1 MPSPNLLAH
10 AGQSLTEHLAGVA
23 ERAAVFAAQF
33 KAPEHARLSG
43 WLHDLGKA
51 EGEFQKRIKGDRG
64 EKQPH
69 AHHGAALALAHQ
81 LWPVAFAIN
90 GHHAGLHNRS
100 DLQGVPVR
108 YSAKAAACETALRG
122 DSGETKFSPPDISL
136 LKTLPPWLDQ
146 LPSATSNERLVKMRA
161 VDFYT
166 RMLFSAL
173 VDADRL
179 DTESVNLADGSQT
192 NASKRKAWRF
202 GETALA
208 TSGAPASLSTTLTT
222 AIQQRA
228 DAAREKGASQSVL
241 SVRTAVLANC
251 KANAAAP
258 RGVFSLT
265 VPTGGG
271 KTLASLAFALN
282 HIAHHNANL
291 ATDALPLRR
300 IIIVIP
306 YLNIIQQTTKE
317 LIAVFGHNDVD
328 PLILEHHSQASDPE
342 IKDAKKDA
350 DGWDQKRSLRQLA
363 AENWDAPIIVTT
375 SVQFF
380 DSLFSRRP
388 ADARKLHNLC
398 QSVVI
403 FDEVQSL
410 PPLLLQ
416 PILDALKE
424 LTSPQRPYGCSLV
437 LCTATQ
443 PALKE
448 SDDLP
453 FGFAQVTEINTAAA
467 DHFKQLER
475 VTYQGLSKDT
485 APVSLTNEALAAAML
500 AAPRQQALAI
510 LNTRKQ
516 ARSLFDALRAKAGTD
531 ASLASAIF
539 HLSTWMYPAHRLQV
553 LAEVTRRLGAGE
565 PCLLVSTQCIEAGVD
580 VDFPAVWRAF
590 GPYDSIVQA
599 AGRCN
604 RHGSRSKDEST
615 VTVFTPADDT
625 AKPGGVYE
633 SAMQNAEL
641 LRKLGK
647 ADPSDPTSFDTYFR
661 LLYQTTVPDPG
672 GCAIQSA
679 RGQLHF
685 EGVSDLFNF
694 IDADTVPLL
703 IESTRDPGA
712 DSDTETLLP
721 DGQSIRNL
729 RESAKHKGYFTPEE
743 WRRLQPFM
751 VNLSY
756 PSSRKIKE
764 FLHDSDSRLVFTD
777 DDPVR
782 GVRYLKTGICY
793 QGGLSGAGINLSK
806 DLLTILDT
814 IL

>member
-1 MPSPNLLAH
+1 MKPPLLAH
-10 AGQSLTEHLAGVA
+10 PDQSLTKHLAGVA
-23 ERAAVFAAQF
+23 ERAALLAAHFDASQQSC
-33 KAPEHARLSG
+33 LSG

-51 EGEFQKRIKGDRG
+51 EDEFQKRVGGDKG

-69 AHHGAALALAHQ
+69 AHHGAAIALARQ
-81 LWPVAFAIN
+81 LWPIAFAIN

-100 DLQGVPVR
+100 DLQSVPAR
-108 YSAKAAACETALRG
+108 YDTKATACEAALRTE
-122 DSGETKFSPPDISL
+122 SGEPKFNPPDASS
-136 LKTLPPWLDQ
+136 LKTLPPWLDK
-146 LPSATSNERLVKMRA
+146 LPSPTADERLAKMRA

-166 RMLFSAL
+166 RILFSAL

-179 DTESVNLADGSQT
+179 DTEVANHSDGSQA
-192 NASKRKAWRF
+192 NVARRKAWRY
-202 GETALA
+202 GEAALA
-208 TSGAPASLSTTLTT
+208 TPDAATSLSALLTA
-222 AIQQRA
+222 AIEQRA
-228 DAAREKGASQSVL
+228 AAARARGASQPVL
-241 SVRTAVLANC
+241 DVRAAVLTAC
-251 KANAAAP
+251 HAAAVSS

-291 ATDALPLRR
+291 TAGSRPLRR

-317 LIAVFGHNDVD
+317 LIDVFGHTDAD
-328 PLILEHHSQASDPE
+328 PLVLEHHSQASDPKIE
-342 IKDAKKDA
+342 NAKDDA
-350 DGWDQKRSLRQLA
+350 DGWDKERSLRQLA

-424 LTSPQRPYGCSLV
+424 LTSPLRPYGCSLV

-443 PALKE
+443 PALKK
-448 SDDLP
+448 SDDLL
-453 FGFAQVTEINTAAA
+453 FGFDQITEINTVAA
-467 DHFKQLER
+467 DHFRQLER
-475 VTYQGLSKDT
+475 VTYCGLSKDI
-485 APVSLTNEALAAAML
+485 APAALSNDALANAML

-516 ARSLFDALRAKAGTD
+516 ARSLFDSLRGKAGTGTP
-531 ASLASAIF
+531 LAAAVF
-539 HLSTWMYPAHRLQV
+539 HLSTWMYPEHRKRV
-553 LAEVTRRLGAGE
+553 LREVERRLGAGE

-604 RHGSRSKDEST
+604 RHGSRSKVEST
-615 VTVFTPADDT
+615 VTVFTPADDSS
-625 AKPGGVYE
+625 KPGGVYE

-641 LRKLGK
+641 LRKMGK
-647 ADPSDPTSFDTYFR
+647 ADPNTPGSFDTYFR

-679 RGQLHF
+679 REQLHF
-685 EGVSDLFNF
+685 EAVSDLFNF

-703 IESTRDPGA
+703 IE
-712 DSDTETLLP
+712 
-721 DGQSIRNL
+721 I
-729 RESAKHKGYFTPEE
+729 
-743 WRRLQPFM
+743 
-751 VNLSY
+751 
-756 PSSRKIKE
+756 SRKTSWI
-764 FLHDSDSRLVFTD
+764 FHCR
-777 DDPVR
+777 
-782 GVRYLKTGICY
+782 
-793 QGGLSGAGINLSK
+793 
-806 DLLTILDT
+806 
-814 IL
+814 